1 MDYFYTKRSLT
12 DPYKKV
18 KMTAPFSIYSTK
30 RRYCSVKT
38 FMLVLTLLV
47 GNYFWAQ
54 IGMSQWRLHV
64 ASGKA
69 IDIVRAE
76 NTIFTAYTNGLHVLN
91 RDNEQEELL
100 TDVNGL
106 SDIEISCLY
115 YDSIAACVLVGY
127 SNGNIDKITASS
139 IYNIPAIKLA
149 QVPNSKR
156 INRFVRN
163 GDYVYV
169 ATDFCVTKLDL
180 NKDEIKD
187 TYYPTNGNEAILD
200 LSFSADTIFAL
211 SSDRLKYGI
220 IDNPALPDVSQWQVD
235 LRFPI
240 QSENSYAEI
249 EQFENKQF
257 ILLKSPIYGQD
268 SVFYL
273 ENNVKTWLTNSP
285 YSLEINSIN
294 ILDDTT
300 FAVNIDGG
308 IYIYNSELT
317 NPLSYNSNNFNI
329 WISPVRSIRSSEGI
343 WSADQINGLHLY
355 PSGIGYKAF
364 PVVGPYNNNFYA
376 MDWQNNTLAIASGRL
391 LGKLPSFSSNGI
403 HVFRDE
409 AWDFKNIQSVPQW
422 QDQNIWDFIDIS
434 VNPND
439 PLEYAVA
446 SYSEKPLTIFSSDT
460 VEVFDDTNSSLSFTG
475 ISNGWSLAS
484 DVCFDTQDNLWVL
497 NGYTEQPL
505 NVRQQDGSWMNFDC
519 GSSARNIYT
528 TKMIIDFNDNIWF
541 ASEDHGMFGYNHN
554 NTIDEPNDDESVHI
568 STGINSG
575 NLPSSNVT
583 ALAADFDG
591 EIWVGTDAGFAILYN
606 ASNTFNGNPGDYDV
620 QRVKVTFEGNVEYVL
635 GNTHITD
642 IEVDGGNRKWIAT
655 ANAGILL
662 LSADGS
668 EILEQHTTDN
678 SPLVS
683 NNIFD
688 LKLDQNSGELFI
700 ITDNGLISYRSD
712 ASYEDPT
719 YETYNVFP
727 NPVRPNYSGPVTIQ
741 GIRYN
746 SDVKITDA
754 AGNLVYKTTSNGGTA
769 AWNCRAL
776 NGQRVASGVYYIWT
790 ATNVGKDKK
799 VGKVLIMN

>member
-18 KMTAPFSIYSTK
+18 KMTAPFSIYSPK

-127 SNGNIDKITASS
+127 SNGNIDKITAST

-240 QSENSYAEI
+240 QFENSYAEI

-606 ASNTFNGNPGDYDV
+606 ASNTFDGNQGDYDV

>member
-1 MDYFYTKRSLT
+1 MDYFYAKRSLT

-18 KMTAPFSIYSTK
+18 KMTAPFSIYSPK

-127 SNGNIDKITASS
+127 SNGNIDKITAST

-240 QSENSYAEI
+240 QFENSYAEI

-409 AWDFKNIQSVPQW
+409 AWGFKNIQSVPQW

-460 VEVFDDTNSSLSFTG
+460 LEVFDDTNSSLSFTG

-606 ASNTFNGNPGDYDV
+606 ASNTFDGNPGDYDV

>member
-1 MDYFYTKRSLT
+1 
-12 DPYKKV
+12 
-18 KMTAPFSIYSTK
+18 
-30 RRYCSVKT
+30 
-38 FMLVLTLLV
+38 
-47 GNYFWAQ
+47 
-54 IGMSQWRLHV
+54 
-64 ASGKA
+64 
-69 IDIVRAE
+69 
-76 NTIFTAYTNGLHVLN
+76 
-91 RDNEQEELL
+91 
-100 TDVNGL
+100 
-106 SDIEISCLY
+106 
-115 YDSIAACVLVGY
+115 
-127 SNGNIDKITASS
+127 
-139 IYNIPAIKLA
+139 
-149 QVPNSKR
+149 
-156 INRFVRN
+156 
-163 GDYVYV
+163 
-169 ATDFCVTKLDL
+169 
-180 NKDEIKD
+180 
-187 TYYPTNGNEAILD
+187 
-200 LSFSADTIFAL
+200 
-211 SSDRLKYGI
+211 
-220 IDNPALPDVSQWQVD
+220 
-235 LRFPI
+235 
-240 QSENSYAEI
+240 
-249 EQFENKQF
+249 
-257 ILLKSPIYGQD
+257 
-268 SVFYL
+268 
-273 ENNVKTWLTNSP
+273 
-285 YSLEINSIN
+285 
-294 ILDDTT
+294 
-300 FAVNIDGG
+300 
-308 IYIYNSELT
+308 
-317 NPLSYNSNNFNI
+317 
-329 WISPVRSIRSSEGI
+329 
-343 WSADQINGLHLY
+343 
-355 PSGIGYKAF
+355 
-364 PVVGPYNNNFYA
+364 
-376 MDWQNNTLAIASGRL
+376 MDWQSNTLAVASGRL
-391 LGKLPSFSSNGI
+391 IGKLPSFSSNGI
-403 HVFRDE
+403 HVLRDE
-409 AWDFKNIQSVPQW
+409 AWDFKNIQSVQQW
-422 QDQNIWDFIDIS
+422 QDENIWDFIDIS

-446 SYSEKPLTIFSSDT
+446 SYSEKPLTIFSADT

-475 ISNGWSLAS
+475 IENGWSLAS

-505 NVRQQDGSWMNFDC
+505 NVRREDGSWMNFDC

-528 TKMIIDFNDNIWF
+528 TKMIIDFNDHIWF

-554 NTIDEPNDDESVHI
+554 NTIDEPNDDASVHI

-606 ASNTFNGNPGDYDV
+606 ASSSFDANAGEYDV

-668 EILEQHTTDN
+668 EILEQHTTEN

-688 LKLDQNSGELFI
+688 LKLDQNTGELFI
-700 ITDNGLISYRSD
+700 ITDNGLISYRSN

-719 YETYNVFP
+719 YESYNVFP
-727 NPVRPNYSGPVTIQ
+727 NPVRPNYSGPVTMQ

-769 AWNCRAL
+769 TWNCRAL

>member
-1 MDYFYTKRSLT
+1 MIS
-12 DPYKKV
+12 
-18 KMTAPFSIYSTK
+18 PFSIYDTK
-30 RRYCSVKT
+30 RRSLSVKT
-38 FMLVLTLLV
+38 FMLVLTLLI

-64 ASGKA
+64 ATGSA
-69 IDIVRAE
+69 IDVVRAE
-76 NTIFTAYTNGLHVLN
+76 NTIFTAYTNGIHVLN
-91 RDNEQEELL
+91 RNNEEEELL

-115 YDSIAACVLVGY
+115 YDSVEACVLVGY

-139 IYNIPAIKLA
+139 VYNIPAIKLA
-149 QVPNSKR
+149 QIPNSKR
-156 INRFVRN
+156 INRFLRN
-163 GDYVYV
+163 GDYIFI
-169 ATDFCVTKLDL
+169 ATDFCITKLDL

-187 TYYPTNGNEAILD
+187 TYYPTNGNEPIID

-211 SSDRLKYGI
+211 TNDRVKYGI
-220 IDNPALPDVSQWQVD
+220 VDNPALPDVSQWQVD

-240 QSENSYAEI
+240 QTENYYAEI
-249 EQFENKQF
+249 EAFENKQF
-257 ILLKSPIYGQD
+257 VLLKSPEYGQD
-268 SVFYL
+268 SVFYF
-273 ENNVKTWLTNSP
+273 ENNSQTWLTNSP

-300 FAVNIDGG
+300 FAVNLDGG
-308 IYIYNSELT
+308 IYIYNSDLS

-329 WISPVRSIRSSEGI
+329 WISPIRSIRSSEGI

-355 PSGIGYKAF
+355 PSGIGYKEF
-364 PVVGPYNNNFYA
+364 SVEGPYNNNFYA
-376 MDWQNNTLAIASGRL
+376 MDWQSNTLAIASGRL

-403 HVFRDE
+403 HIFRNE
-409 AWDFKNIQSVPQW
+409 SWEFKNTQSVPQW
-422 QDQNIWDFIDIS
+422 QDQNIWDFIDIA
-434 VNPND
+434 VNPSD
-439 PLEYAVA
+439 PLEFAVA
-446 SYSEKPLTIFSSDT
+446 TYSEKPLTIFSADT
-460 VEVFDDTNSSLSFTG
+460 VEVFDDANSSLSLTG
-475 ISNGWSLAS
+475 IENGWSLAS
-484 DVCFDTQDNLWVL
+484 DVCFDTQNNLWVL

-505 NVRQQDGSWMNFDC
+505 NLRKQDGSWTNFDC

-528 TKMIIDFNDNIWF
+528 TKMIIDFNDHIWF
-541 ASEDHGMFGYNHN
+541 ASEDHGMFGYNYN
-554 NTIDEPNDDESVHI
+554 NTIDEPNDDEYLHI
-568 STGINSG
+568 STGVNSG

-606 ASNTFNGNPGDYDV
+606 AANAFDGASGDYDV

-668 EILEQHTTDN
+668 EILEQHTTEN
-678 SPLVS
+678 SPLIS

-700 ITDNGLISYRSD
+700 ITDNGLISYRSN
-712 ASYEDPT
+712 ATYEDPS
-719 YETYNVFP
+719 YESYNVFP
-727 NPVRPNYSGPVTIQ
+727 NPVRPNYSGPVTMQ

-754 AGNLVYKTTSNGGTA
+754 AGNLIYKTTSNGGTA
-769 AWNCRAL
+769 TWNCRAL

-799 VGKVLIMN
+799 VGKVLVMN

>member
-1 MDYFYTKRSLT
+1 MDYFYAKQSLT

-139 IYNIPAIKLA
+139 VYNIPAIKLA

-220 IDNPALPDVSQWQVD
+220 IENPALPDVSQWQVD

-240 QSENSYAEI
+240 QFENSYAEI

-460 VEVFDDTNSSLSFTG
+460 VEVFDDTNSSLSLTG

>member
-1 MDYFYTKRSLT
+1 MDYFYTKQSLT

-91 RDNEQEELL
+91 RDSEQEELL

-139 IYNIPAIKLA
+139 VYNIPAIKLA

-460 VEVFDDTNSSLSFTG
+460 VEVFDDTNSSLSLTG

>member
-18 KMTAPFSIYSTK
+18 KMTAPFSIYSPK

-127 SNGNIDKITASS
+127 SNGNIDKITAST

-240 QSENSYAEI
+240 QFENSYAEI

-409 AWDFKNIQSVPQW
+409 AWGFKNIQSVPQW

-460 VEVFDDTNSSLSFTG
+460 LEVFDDTNSSLSFTG

-606 ASNTFNGNPGDYDV
+606 ASNTFDGNPGDYDV